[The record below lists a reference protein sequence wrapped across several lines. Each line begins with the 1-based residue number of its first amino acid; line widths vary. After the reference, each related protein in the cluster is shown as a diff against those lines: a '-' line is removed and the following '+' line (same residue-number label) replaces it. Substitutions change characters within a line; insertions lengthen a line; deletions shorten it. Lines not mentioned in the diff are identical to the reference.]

1 MYDTVKIAQT
11 IKETAKSKNIVLKN
25 MLEECGMNKNAISTM
40 ISRGSVPQADNLAKI
55 ADYLEVSVD
64 YLLGRTDQPNGFIN
78 NENGF
83 KSINVNGSVGNNSI
97 NNNYAELDK
106 HDRELLEE
114 YNKLSLKNKAKVINL
129 IAELEENNG

>member
-64 YLLGRTDQPNGFIN
+64 YLLGRTEQPNGYNNNQIN
-78 NENGF
+78 TGA
-83 KSINVNGSVGNNSI
+83 VGNNSNVNV
-97 NNNYAELDK
+97 NNQNTQLDEMSSELIEQFKALSFKDKAE
-106 HDRELLEE
+106 
-114 YNKLSLKNKAKVINL
+114 VMNL
-129 IAELEENNG
+129 IVKLNNKE